1 MQGVPRIRI
10 LHQQLLYRSG
20 HPLTLDKD
28 HKSNHLIT
36 QCLKFKLNPPTFFDL
51 ANKIMSQWD
60 AFLMQNEYAAHHPVF
75 DMGSK
80 VFFKQLDE
88 NSYRL
93 FKEMMQLID
102 CTVIDIQTTQYKP
115 RMLVCALMYLIVGK
129 ELKIYSNKQ
138 IVSEFPGSSLYLL
151 D

>member
-1 MQGVPRIRI
+1 
-10 LHQQLLYRSG
+10 
-20 HPLTLDKD
+20 
-28 HKSNHLIT
+28 
-36 QCLKFKLNPPTFFDL
+36 
-51 ANKIMSQWD
+51 MSQWD

-75 DMGSK
+75 DMSSK

-115 RMLVCALMYLIVGK
+115 RMLICALMYLIVGK
-129 ELKIYSNKQ
+129 ELKIYNNKQ
-138 IVSEFPGSSLYLL
+138 IVS
-151 D
+151 